1 MRHVADLHL
10 EQDTRLDGAVSA
22 GQRVARFIRP
32 GKVRD
37 VLHGVWLGHPL
48 HPMLIQATIGTWLSA
63 SILDFAGGD
72 QKAARRLVT
81 AGLAVAAPAALA
93 GAADWSEQ
101 HEQQMRVGVV
111 HAAGTIAA
119 AGLYGTS
126 LIARGPR
133 AGRLL
138 RLAGLAAVSASGLL
152 GGHISFRLAGG
163 ANHAEEVPHLV
174 KPGWQHLMVAA
185 DLPEGK
191 VVRQMLGEVPVAA
204 VRLDGAVHVLA
215 DRCSHMSGPLF
226 RRGTGGRL
234 PDLSLARQRVP
245 ARRRVGGARTRYR
258 AAARLRGTRG
268 RRRDPGL
275 PPWRRLRS
283 QTAREVWN
291 PDWRVFDAGSGWPG

>member
-1 MRHVADLHL
+1 MCQISDL

-72 QKAARRLVT
+72 QKAARSLVT

-111 HAAGTIAA
+111 HAAGM
-119 AGLYGTS
+119 
-126 LIARGPR
+126 IARGPR

-163 ANHAEEVPHLV
+163 ANHAEEVAHLV

-204 VRLDGAVHVLA
+204 VRLNGAVHVLA
-215 DRCSHMSGPLF
+215 DRCSHMSGPLSDGDLADGCLTCPWHGSMF
-226 RRGTGGRL
+226 RLTDGSVAQGPAIAPQPAFEVREADGAIQVCL
-234 PDLSLARQRVP
+234 P
-245 ARRRVGGARTRYR
+245 GA
-258 AAARLRGTRG
+258 G
-268 RRRDPGL
+268 
-275 PPWRRLRS
+275 
-283 QTAREVWN
+283 
-291 PDWRVFDAGSGWPG
+291 